1 MQRDHVAVHAM
12 FPHLLHVHLQLG
24 KKTTVLFLSILTLRK
39 VVR

>member
-12 FPHLLHVHLQLG
+12 FPHLLHVHKLQLG
-24 KKTTVLFLSILTLRK
+24 KKSVLFLSILTLRK